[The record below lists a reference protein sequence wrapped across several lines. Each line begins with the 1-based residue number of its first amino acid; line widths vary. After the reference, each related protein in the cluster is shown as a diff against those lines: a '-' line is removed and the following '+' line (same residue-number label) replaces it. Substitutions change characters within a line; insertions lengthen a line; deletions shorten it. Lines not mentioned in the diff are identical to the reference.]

1 VVKLQLI
8 SDLHT
13 EFYQGPKH
21 ILKNVEIVPNLDF
34 LVVAGDSVVFSTQ
47 PEQEVKPVFRFFSE
61 HARRVPIG

>member
-1 VVKLQLI
+1 VKLQLI

-21 ILKNVEIVPNLDF
+21 ILKDVEIVPNLDF